1 MQKILQDYPLPILGL
16 AVFTCVCIMVA
27 LHGRAGYWQKL
38 ATEHQSHHHRYKA
51 SHSSLA
57 VRSSHS
63 TCRSSSSPVQE
74 LEGHPVL
81 DASTG
86 TCICPRPLALL
97 TST

>member
-16 AVFTCVCIMVA
+16 AVFTCVCVMVA

-57 VRSSHS
+57 VRYS
-63 TCRSSSSPVQE
+63 RKIFRFSSSSVQQLAGLGLGAE
-74 LEGHPVL
+74 T
-81 DASTG
+81 D
-86 TCICPRPLALL
+86 TCDYP
-97 TST
+97 

>member
-57 VRSSHS
+57 VRVPCQPCSNPS
-63 TCRSSSSPVQE
+63 RSVQQ
-74 LEGHPVL
+74 LEGFL
-81 DASTG
+81 ILQASIG
-86 TCICPRPLALL
+86 TWI
-97 TST
+97 